1 MVDTARTRF
10 PESMVTL
17 AHDSGGG
24 GSLEDYA
31 QDVVERVKQYARDEP
46 VSFALWAFGIGF
58 VLGWRLKP
66 W

>member
-10 PESMVTL
+10 PDDMTR
-17 AHDSGGG
+17 AADFAG
-24 GSLEDYA
+24 GSELDHYA
-31 QDVVERVKQYARDEP
+31 TEVVESVKQYARDQP

-58 VLGWRLKP
+58 VLGWKLKP